1 MTDRPL
7 KPATHRCL
15 GKPLPHQLANGT
27 QTPPS
32 AHKAFK
38 YLTYVKHCYP
48 VLALLSKSCPR
59 LKGRLSTRYSPVRH
73 FNHFRRSFLIRLA
86 CVKHAASVR
95 SEPGS
100 NSQVL
105 ILFLPIDSLLKYS
118 PEGLRLARQAALS
131 DKNVEELSYSKHIN
145 IKPHACLVN
154 LILRGLN
161 AKLKYSALAA

>member
-1 MTDRPL
+1 M
-7 KPATHRCL
+7 
-15 GKPLPHQLANGT
+15 
-27 QTPPS
+27 
-32 AHKAFK
+32 
-38 YLTYVKHCYP
+38 
-48 VLALLSKSCPR
+48 
-59 LKGRLSTRYSPVRH
+59 RH
-73 FNHFRRSFLIRLA
+73 FNHFRRSFLVRLA

-145 IKPHACLVN
+145 IKPYACLVN
-154 LILRGLN
+154 LVLEVGG
-161 AKLKYSALAA
+161 AKVSEKVFIAEGVGFAVSGADRKLFRRYVCAG

>member
-1 MTDRPL
+1 M
-7 KPATHRCL
+7 
-15 GKPLPHQLANGT
+15 
-27 QTPPS
+27 
-32 AHKAFK
+32 
-38 YLTYVKHCYP
+38 
-48 VLALLSKSCPR
+48 
-59 LKGRLSTRYSPVRH
+59 STRYSPVRH
-73 FNHFRRSFLIRLA
+73 FNHFRRSFLVRLA

-145 IKPHACLVN
+145 IKLHACLVN
-154 LILRGLN
+154 LVLEVG
-161 AKLKYSALAA
+161 

>member
-1 MTDRPL
+1 M
-7 KPATHRCL
+7 
-15 GKPLPHQLANGT
+15 
-27 QTPPS
+27 
-32 AHKAFK
+32 
-38 YLTYVKHCYP
+38 
-48 VLALLSKSCPR
+48 
-59 LKGRLSTRYSPVRH
+59 RH
-73 FNHFRRSFLIRLA
+73 FNHFRRSFLVRLA

-154 LILRGLN
+154 LVFKVCGEGGSEKVFIAEVAGFAVSGADR
-161 AKLKYSALAA
+161 KLLCRYVCA

>member
-1 MTDRPL
+1 M
-7 KPATHRCL
+7 
-15 GKPLPHQLANGT
+15 
-27 QTPPS
+27 
-32 AHKAFK
+32 
-38 YLTYVKHCYP
+38 
-48 VLALLSKSCPR
+48 
-59 LKGRLSTRYSPVRH
+59 RH
-73 FNHFRRSFLIRLA
+73 FNHFRRSFLVRLA

-154 LILRGLN
+154 LVLEVGGAKVSEKVFIAEGAGFAVSEADRKLLRRYVCAG
-161 AKLKYSALAA
+161 